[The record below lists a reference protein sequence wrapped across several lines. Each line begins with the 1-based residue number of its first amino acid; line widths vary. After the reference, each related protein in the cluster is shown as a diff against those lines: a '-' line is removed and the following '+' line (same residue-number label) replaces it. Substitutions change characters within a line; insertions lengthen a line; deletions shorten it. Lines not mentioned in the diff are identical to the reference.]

1 MIQFACAVVAA
12 YAYAIVAVPLLRIG
26 GRFGLFSAV
35 CVAPII
41 LLDALLIAPDRVVLR
56 AFAEFVAVELY
67 LKMIDFARQNRCRQG
82 ESIPLRSY
90 LRFLLPFPVLLVVF
104 GEREKRSSAAPP
116 FVRELAIVVLM
127 GCLIAG
133 GFAGV
138 NVLDAN
144 AAIRSSFPLDHAAK
158 LVVFV
163 VWIQSLS
170 RLLWGLERLAGYAT
184 TPIVDRAYLATTPG
198 EFWRRWNSRVGL
210 WLYLNIFRPSG
221 GRRAPIRG
229 VFLTFLFSGLF
240 HEVGFAIATSRF
252 TGCQFAFFMLQAPAV
267 AVSNRLQAAIDRAG
281 PGLRTLAR
289 GLTVLWFYV
298 TSTFF
303 FEGVN
308 RIFPFVYA
316 SRPWLP

>member
-12 YAYAIVAVPLLRIG
+12 YVYAIVVVPLLRVG
-26 GRFGLFSAV
+26 GRLGLFSAV
-35 CVAPII
+35 CVAPVI
-41 LLDALLIAPDRVVLR
+41 LLDSLLIAPDRVVLR
-56 AFAEFVAVELY
+56 AFAEFVAVELF
-67 LKMIDFARQNRCRQG
+67 LKMIDFARQCRCLHG
-82 ESIPLRSY
+82 EAIPFRSY

-104 GEREKRSSAAPP
+104 GEREKRSSAAIP
-116 FVRELAIVVLM
+116 FVREVAIILLM

-133 GFAGV
+133 GLAGV
-138 NVLDAN
+138 SVLDGN

-163 VWIQSLS
+163 VTIESLS

-184 TPIVDRAYLATTPG
+184 TPIVDQAYLATTPG
-198 EFWRRWNSRVGL
+198 DFWRRWNPRVGQ
-210 WLYLNIFRPSG
+210 WLYLNVFRPSG

-240 HEVGFAIATSRF
+240 HEVGFAVATSRF
-252 TGCQFAFFMLQAPAV
+252 TGCQFTFFMLQAPAV
-267 AVSNRLQAAIDRAG
+267 AISNRLQAAIDRAG
-281 PGLRTLAR
+281 PGLRAIAR
-289 GLTVLWFYV
+289 ALTVLWFYV
-298 TSTFF
+298 TSVYFL
-303 FEGVN
+303 EGVD